1 MLGSKMT
8 RLLSSFTVSVVCE
21 YWRLC
26 CSGALAAASGRFR
39 SGRTDQARQGARPH
53 LPVRG
58 HHHRTVSGLLQPHS
72 ICASSARGQLS
83 AECQPGDSQSRG
95 RPPAGKSLA
104 LHVGSTFAFSVQG
117 YHKRAVS
124 GSCSL
129 TAYAQ
134 ALRKDNSAL
143 GFSPQTARAARTIC
157 GHAYLTVPQ
166 IAFSPLCTAGSRPL
180 AGTRPFPHAQFQP

>member
-1 MLGSKMT
+1 M
-8 RLLSSFTVSVVCE
+8 SVVCE

-117 YHKRAVS
+117 YYKGAVS
-124 GSCSL
+124 QDPLASQRMRRPC
-129 TAYAQ
+129 
-134 ALRKDNSAL
+134 
-143 GFSPQTARAARTIC
+143 ARTILHWASAHKQPGLMQTIC
-157 GHAYLTVPQ
+157 GMHISSHIRSLFAHYAQQEAAHLQALVLSHMPN
-166 IAFSPLCTAGSRPL
+166 FSPDGN
-180 AGTRPFPHAQFQP
+180 G